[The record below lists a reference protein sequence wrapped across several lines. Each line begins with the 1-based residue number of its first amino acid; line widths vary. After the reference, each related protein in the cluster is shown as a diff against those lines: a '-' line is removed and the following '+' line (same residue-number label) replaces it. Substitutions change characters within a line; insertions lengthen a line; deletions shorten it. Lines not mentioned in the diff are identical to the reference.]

1 MPVKAEMMSKKSK
14 FFTVPEVDTGPRR
27 RPARIADLIRNEVA
41 LLLIGKIKDP
51 RIQNATIT
59 SVKVTNDLR
68 TARIFYSVFR
78 AEDSEGVKKGLASA
92 KGFIRSHLAK
102 QLNMRYVPELEFNED
117 FAARQQEKIAN
128 LLKEIEEEHGGPSS

>member
-1 MPVKAEMMSKKSK
+1 MISKKSK
-14 FFTVPEVDTGPRR
+14 FFTVPDVDSGPRR

-59 SVKVTNDLR
+59 SVKITNDLR

-117 FAARQQEKIAN
+117 FAARQQENIVN
-128 LLKEIEEEHGGPSS
+128 LLKEIEDEHGESSS

>member
-1 MPVKAEMMSKKSK
+1 MISKKSK
-14 FFTVPEVDTGPRR
+14 FFTTPDVDSGPRR

-41 LLLIGKIKDP
+41 LLLVGKIKDP

-59 SVKVTNDLR
+59 SVKVTKDLR

-78 AEDSEGVKKGLASA
+78 AEDSEGVKKGLTSA

-117 FAARQQEKIAN
+117 FAARQQENIVN
-128 LLKEIEEEHGGPSS
+128 LLKEIEDEHGESSS